1 MMIKDESIVFPDDTP
16 ENKDEM
22 KVYEVQ
28 YEYNDSTFAVD
39 LLASSWE
46 EAEAKLETIKL
57 SGKITARLISRTK
70 IESINK
76 VDFDLSG
83 NGTIN

>member
-1 MMIKDESIVFPDDTP
+1 MMIKDESIVFPEDTP

-28 YEYNDSTFAVD
+28 YEYNDSIFAID
-39 LLASSWE
+39 LPATSWE
-46 EAEAKLETIKL
+46 EAESKLEAIKL
-57 SGKITARLISRTK
+57 SGKVTARLVSRTK
-70 IESINK
+70 IESIDK

-83 NGTIN
+83 NGTLN

>member
-46 EAEAKLETIKL
+46 EAETRLEAIKL
-57 SGKITARLISRTK
+57 SGKVTARLVSRTK
-70 IESINK
+70 IESIDK
-76 VDFDLSG
+76 VDLDLSG
-83 NGTIN
+83 NGTLN

>member
-28 YEYNDSTFAVD
+28 YEYNDGTFAID
-39 LLASSWE
+39 LPATSWE
-46 EAEAKLETIKL
+46 EAEAKLEAIKL
-57 SGKITARLISRTK
+57 SGRVTARLVSRTK
-70 IESINK
+70 IESIDK

-83 NGTIN
+83 NGTLN

>member
-46 EAEAKLETIKL
+46 EAETKLEAIKL
-57 SGKITARLISRTK
+57 SGKVTARLVSRTK
-70 IESINK
+70 IESIDK

-83 NGTIN
+83 NGTLN

>member
-16 ENKDEM
+16 ENKDKM

-28 YEYNDSTFAVD
+28 YGYNDSTFAID

-46 EAEAKLETIKL
+46 EAETKLEAIKL
-57 SGKITARLISRTK
+57 SGKVTARLVSRTK
-70 IESINK
+70 IESIDK

-83 NGTIN
+83 NGTLN

>member
-16 ENKDEM
+16 QNKDEM

-28 YEYNDSTFAVD
+28 YEYNDSTFAID

-46 EAEAKLETIKL
+46 EAEAKLEAIKL
-57 SGKITARLISRTK
+57 SGKVTARLVSRTK
-70 IESINK
+70 IKSIDK

-83 NGTIN
+83 NGTLN

>member
-1 MMIKDESIVFPDDTP
+1 MMIKDESIVFSDDTP

-28 YEYNDSTFAVD
+28 YEYNDSTFAID

-46 EAEAKLETIKL
+46 DAEAKLEAIKL
-57 SGKITARLISRTK
+57 SGKVTARLVSRTK
-70 IESINK
+70 IESIDK

-83 NGTIN
+83 NGTLN

>member
-1 MMIKDESIVFPDDTP
+1 MMIKDESIVFPEDTP

-28 YEYNDSTFAVD
+28 YEYNGSTFAID
-39 LLASSWE
+39 LPAGSWE
-46 EAEAKLETIKL
+46 EAEAKLEAIKL
-57 SGKITARLISRTK
+57 SGKVTARLVSRTK
-70 IESINK
+70 IESIDK

-83 NGTIN
+83 NGTVN

>member
-28 YEYNDSTFAVD
+28 YEYNDSTFAID

-46 EAEAKLETIKL
+46 DAEAKLEAIKL
-57 SGKITARLISRTK
+57 SGKVTARLASRTK
-70 IESINK
+70 IESIDK

-83 NGTIN
+83 NGTLN

>member
-1 MMIKDESIVFPDDTP
+1 MMIKDESIVFPEDTP

-28 YEYNDSTFAVD
+28 YEYNDGTFAID
-39 LLASSWE
+39 LPATSWE
-46 EAEAKLETIKL
+46 EAESKLEAIKL
-57 SGKITARLISRTK
+57 SGRVTARLVSRTK
-70 IESINK
+70 IESIDK

-83 NGTIN
+83 NGTLN

>member
-1 MMIKDESIVFPDDTP
+1 MMIKDESIVFSDDTP

-28 YEYNDSTFAVD
+28 YEYNDSTFAID

-46 EAEAKLETIKL
+46 EAEAKLEAIKL

>member
-28 YEYNDSTFAVD
+28 YEHNDSTYAID
-39 LLASSWE
+39 LPAGSWE
-46 EAEAKLETIKL
+46 EAEAKLEAIKL
-57 SGKITARLISRTK
+57 TGKVAARLISRTK
-70 IESINK
+70 IESIDK

-83 NGTIN
+83 NGTLN

>member
-28 YEYNDSTFAVD
+28 YEYNDSTFAID

-46 EAEAKLETIKL
+46 EAEAKLEAIKL
-57 SGKITARLISRTK
+57 SGKVTARLVSRTK
-70 IESINK
+70 IESIDK
-76 VDFDLSG
+76 VDLDLSG
-83 NGTIN
+83 NGTLN

>member
-28 YEYNDSTFAVD
+28 YEYNDSTFAID
-39 LLASSWE
+39 LLAGSWE
-46 EAEAKLETIKL
+46 EAEAKLEAIKL
-57 SGKITARLISRTK
+57 SGKVTARLVSRTK
-70 IESINK
+70 IESIDK

-83 NGTIN
+83 NGTLN

>member
-28 YEYNDSTFAVD
+28 YEYNDSTFTID

-46 EAEAKLETIKL
+46 EAEAKLEAIKL
-57 SGKITARLISRTK
+57 SGKVTARLVSRTK
-70 IESINK
+70 IESIDK

-83 NGTIN
+83 NGTLN

>member
-28 YEYNDSTFAVD
+28 YEYNNNTFAVD

-46 EAEAKLETIKL
+46 EAEAKLEAIKL

>member
-1 MMIKDESIVFPDDTP
+1 MMIKDESVVFPDDTP

-28 YEYNDSTFAVD
+28 YEYNDNTFAID
-39 LLASSWE
+39 LPATSWE
-46 EAEAKLETIKL
+46 EAEAKLEAIKL
-57 SGKITARLISRTK
+57 SGRVTARLVSRTK
-70 IESINK
+70 IESIDK

-83 NGTIN
+83 NGTLN

>member
-28 YEYNDSTFAVD
+28 YEYNDSTFAID

-46 EAEAKLETIKL
+46 DAEAKLEAIKL
-57 SGKITARLISRTK
+57 SGKVTARLVSRTK
-70 IESINK
+70 IESIDK
-76 VDFDLSG
+76 VDLDLSG
-83 NGTIN
+83 NGTLN

>member
-28 YEYNDSTFAVD
+28 YEYNDNTFAVD

-46 EAEAKLETIKL
+46 EAEAKLEAIKL

>member
-1 MMIKDESIVFPDDTP
+1 MMIKDESIVFPEDTP

-28 YEYNDSTFAVD
+28 YEYNDSTFAID
-39 LLASSWE
+39 FPASSWE
-46 EAEAKLETIKL
+46 EAEAKLEAIKL
-57 SGKITARLISRTK
+57 SGKVTARLVSRAK
-70 IESINK
+70 IESIDK

>member
-1 MMIKDESIVFPDDTP
+1 
-16 ENKDEM
+16 M

-46 EAEAKLETIKL
+46 EAEAKLEAIKL

-70 IESINK
+70 I
-76 VDFDLSG
+76 
-83 NGTIN
+83 

>member
-1 MMIKDESIVFPDDTP
+1 MMIKDESVVFPDDTP

-46 EAEAKLETIKL
+46 EAEAKLEAIKL

>member
-1 MMIKDESIVFPDDTP
+1 MMIKDESVVFPDDTP
-16 ENKDEM
+16 ENKDVE

-28 YEYNDSTFAVD
+28 YEYNDSTFVID

-46 EAEAKLETIKL
+46 EAETKLEAIKL
-57 SGKITARLISRTK
+57 SGKVTARLVSRTK
-70 IESINK
+70 IESIDK

-83 NGTIN
+83 NGTLN

>member
-1 MMIKDESIVFPDDTP
+1 MMIKDESIVFPEDTP

-28 YEYNDSTFAVD
+28 YEYNDGTFAID
-39 LLASSWE
+39 LPATSWE
-46 EAEAKLETIKL
+46 EAEAKLEAIKL
-57 SGKITARLISRTK
+57 SGRVTARLVSRTK
-70 IESINK
+70 IESIDK

-83 NGTIN
+83 NGTLN

>member
-46 EAEAKLETIKL
+46 EAEAKLEAIKL
-57 SGKITARLISRTK
+57 SGKVTARLISRTK
-70 IESINK
+70 IESINE

>member
-28 YEYNDSTFAVD
+28 YEHNDSTYAID
-39 LLASSWE
+39 LPATSWE
-46 EAEAKLETIKL
+46 EAEAKLEAIKL
-57 SGKITARLISRTK
+57 SGRVTACLVSRTK
-70 IESINK
+70 IESIDK

-83 NGTIN
+83 NGTVN

>member
-1 MMIKDESIVFPDDTP
+1 MMIKDESIVFPDDTT

-28 YEYNDSTFAVD
+28 YEYNDSTFAID

-46 EAEAKLETIKL
+46 EAEAKLEAIKL
-57 SGKITARLISRTK
+57 SGKVTARLVSRTK
-70 IESINK
+70 IESIDK

-83 NGTIN
+83 NGTLN

>member
-1 MMIKDESIVFPDDTP
+1 MMIKDESIVFPEDTP

-28 YEYNDSTFAVD
+28 YEYNDGTFAID
-39 LLASSWE
+39 LPATSWE
-46 EAEAKLETIKL
+46 EAEAKLEAIKL
-57 SGKITARLISRTK
+57 SGKVTARLVSRTK
-70 IESINK
+70 IESIDK

-83 NGTIN
+83 NGTLN

>member
-28 YEYNDSTFAVD
+28 YEYNDGTFAVD

-46 EAEAKLETIKL
+46 EAETKLEAIKL
-57 SGKITARLISRTK
+57 SGKVTARLVSRTK
-70 IESINK
+70 IESIDK

-83 NGTIN
+83 NGTLN

>member
-16 ENKDEM
+16 ENKDGM
-22 KVYEVQ
+22 RVYEVQ
-28 YEYNDSTFAVD
+28 YEYNDNTFAVD

-46 EAEAKLETIKL
+46 EAEAKLEAIKL

>member
-1 MMIKDESIVFPDDTP
+1 MMIKDESIVFPEDTP

-28 YEYNDSTFAVD
+28 YEHNDSTFAID
-39 LLASSWE
+39 LPAASWE
-46 EAEAKLETIKL
+46 EAETKLEAIKL
-57 SGKITARLISRTK
+57 SGRVTARLVSRTK
-70 IESINK
+70 IESIDK

-83 NGTIN
+83 NGTLN